1 MTHPHNNK
9 KKKKSLSQESV
20 ISYLISNPNF
30 LFENESLLIEL
41 LVPHKLKGNVHSLI
55 ERQVKVLREENAR
68 FKNAAIAHMKAESKE
83 AKRRKGIR
91 DSILT
96 ILDIGTLEEYG
107 EFLFSFLTKFQST
120 NYFRLFIFNDNLDKK
135 NIKYI
140 FFVGSHSRIRFLF
153 TEIFNRNKSLCSSLQ
168 EEQLQIL
175 FGSDTKKI
183 KSNLL
188 IPINYN
194 GLDGLLALGS
204 HKENQYGIGEDL
216 EALEFV
222 IKLSMF
228 KFKSIV
234 TQQY

>member
-20 ISYLISNPNF
+20 ISYLSSNPNF

-68 FKNAAIAHMKAESKE
+68 FKNAAIAHMKAAGKE

-120 NYFRLFIFNDNLDKK
+120 NYFRLFIFNDNFDIK
-135 NIKYI
+135 NIKNI